1 MVEESQHN
9 RIISPRPLTVP
20 VLMSSL
26 PLEDTCLDS
35 PAPSSAPSS
44 ALGPGPLVWGA
55 AAVAAALFL

>member
-35 PAPSSAPSS
+35 PAPSSA
-44 ALGPGPLVWGA
+44 LGPGPLPLVWGA